1 MDMHSPMQLN
11 VVFGRFESSVPLAR
25 LLSVPIWST
34 AVSKLFAVFLATLYM
49 SQQIRRPA
57 HAGPKCTNV
66 HAVVHKQ
73 YTLTVCCSCLAV
85 TTALT
90 SRQLLW
96 YRLSILYFLPLL
108 HILELAK
115 GWSWAFDPEVYRF
128 HLGFI
133 AIVTAA
139 VFAAIYSHAASFW
152 DTWCIGQQPVCED
165 PLMSVDWNAVIA
177 SNARSSEAASG
188 MMSCD
193 SMSVLHRLHPFTH
206 PPVGSDCLYCYDWYG
221 RKYSPM
227 VSKSSIY
234 VEICKQQ
241 TCTFSRLLSHMLA
254 SPAFCSSQIKTT
266 S

>member
-1 MDMHSPMQLN
+1 MDMHSPMQVN
-11 VVFGRFESSVPLAR
+11 VVFGRYASSVPLAR

-49 SQQIRRPA
+49 SQQTTRLVHAGQKWTNA
-57 HAGPKCTNV
+57 HAV
-66 HAVVHKQ
+66 AHKQ

-90 SRQLLW
+90 FRQLLW
-96 YRLSILYFLPLL
+96 YRLSVLYLLPLL

-133 AIVTAA
+133 VIVTSA

-152 DTWCIGQQPVCED
+152 DAWSIWQQTCED

-177 SNARSSEAASG
+177 SNACSSEAASG
-188 MMSCD
+188 TMSCEP
-193 SMSVLHRLHPFTH
+193 MSVLHRLHPFRYT
-206 PPVGSDCLYCYDWYG
+206 PVGSDCLCSCDWCG
-221 RKYSPM
+221 RKYSPLM
-227 VSKSSIY
+227 SIY

-241 TCTFSRLLSHMLA
+241 TCTYSCLLSHMLA
-254 SPAFCSSQIKTT
+254 SPAFCSSQSKTT
-266 S
+266 F